1 MGKLEEMY
9 PVRAMRWAKWRGL
22 VPSQSDFSSKS
33 GHFESQQWEMCKWT
47 VVGCDLGNG
56 PLQGL
61 RWEMYR

>member
-1 MGKLEEMY
+1 MGKLEEIY
-9 PVRAMRWAKWRGL
+9 PVGVMGWATCRGL

-33 GHFESQQWEMCKWT
+33 GPFKSQQWEMCKWR
-47 VVGCDLGNG
+47 VVSCDLGIG